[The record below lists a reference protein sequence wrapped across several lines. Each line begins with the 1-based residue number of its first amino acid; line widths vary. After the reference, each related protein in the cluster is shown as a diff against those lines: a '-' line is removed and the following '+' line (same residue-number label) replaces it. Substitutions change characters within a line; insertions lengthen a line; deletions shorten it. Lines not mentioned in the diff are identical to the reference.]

1 MIERRK
7 FATQNQ
13 HAYEVLR
20 RWIITRKLVP
30 GERIVID
37 KVAADLDMS
46 NIPVRDALR
55 ELAAEHLVMRVGGR
69 GWAVT
74 SLSPEEMEAACA
86 IRQGLEIEAAR
97 RCALK
102 ATPQDIERLRE
113 IAERSDALMTQ
124 HRRDEAEEPDWAFHL
139 EVARI
144 AAGPKLRSELNAWL
158 FVLLEPL
165 AMPAGFGD
173 GDATHGHVKVADAI
187 ATGDPDLAER
197 VMRRHVSASE
207 EVIAKGLLQQRAGSG
222 ADAKALPAQANNAT
236 R

>member
-20 RWIITRKLVP
+20 RRIITRKLVP

-37 KVAADLDMS
+37 KVAADLGMS

-69 GWAVT
+69 SWAVT
-74 SLSPEEMEAACA
+74 SLSPEDMEAACA
-86 IRQGLEIEAAR
+86 IRQGLEVEAAR
-97 RCALK
+97 RSAVK
-102 ATPQDIERLRE
+102 ASSEDIAHLRA
-113 IAERSDALMTQ
+113 IAERVDELMTQ
-124 HRRDEAEEPDWAFHL
+124 HKRDEAEEPDWDFHL

-158 FVLLEPL
+158 FVLLEPVV
-165 AMPAGFGD
+165 APGEFGCPE
-173 GDATHGHVKVADAI
+173 ATLGHVAVADAI
-187 ATGDPDLAER
+187 ATGDPDVAER
-197 VMRRHVSASE
+197 AMRQHINASE
-207 EVIAKGLLQQRAGSG
+207 EILAREWQQEQQKAGVTS
-222 ADAKALPAQANNAT
+222 
-236 R
+236 